1 MKRIWLVLISLIL
14 LCACVP
20 TPEHEIVFNKGDGTI
35 EDVIESKPV
44 TDYAVQSSSAG
55 AEQPA
60 AEPEPPT
67 EEQPE
72 TPADEQPE
80 ALAAVTLADAL
91 GVPELCKD
99 AFENKVYGG
108 TLKVEIDADVEIP
121 NVSKV
126 PVYTVEVKN
135 FTPEEREHITKL
147 LLGDGPYFNYNRAL
161 ADQIRAKHTIE
172 EYTQEISN
180 YDNRIYGEDF
190 PYESYREGAEF
201 NMNQHMKSYAE
212 LPEPDP
218 SEPWTGSF
226 TSERTIVSD
235 EANRYLGIA
244 EGNIFFYD
252 ETGSAPFPT
261 DVRAPENTREED
273 AMLAAETLFSD
284 MAGASF
290 LASGITFGEEL
301 FLKYYHLPPEKFPPK
316 EYSVM
321 LVRAVDGIPCYPYSA
336 FHGSDTAKQ
345 SAGVSSDYDDPVH
358 PEQASALVRDGKV
371 VAFTWYNA
379 FDVVKTENENI
390 VLLPFER
397 IMELFRQQIFR
408 SIYLDPA
415 EKGEAESV
423 EQMVVTRIC
432 FSYMKV
438 KKKDAPNEQYL
449 LPVWD
454 FMGYT
459 YNAKEPENDLT
470 GTLAW
475 FSGQSLLTI
484 SAVDGSIIDRNSG
497 Y

>member
-14 LCACVP
+14 FCACVP
-20 TPEHEIVFNKGDGTI
+20 TPEQEIVFNKGDGTI

-44 TDYAVQSSSAG
+44 TDYAVQSPSAG

-91 GVPELCKD
+91 GVPERCKD

-108 TLKVEIDADVEIP
+108 TLKVAIDADVEIP

-126 PVYTVEVKN
+126 PVYTVQVKS
-135 FTPEEREHITKL
+135 FSPEERERITKL
-147 LLGDGPYFNYNRAL
+147 LLGDGPYWNFNREL
-161 ADQIRAKHTIE
+161 ADRTMWKRTIE
-172 EYTQEISN
+172 EQTRRLDELDS
-180 YDNRIYGEDF
+180 RAYGEDF
-190 PYESYREGAEF
+190 DYEGMRFATES
-201 NMNQHMKSYAE
+201 NLNQYLKSYAE
-212 LPEPDP
+212 LPEPGS

-226 TSERTIVSD
+226 LSDKTVVSD
-235 EANRYLGIA
+235 EDNRCLAISRD
-244 EGNIFFYD
+244 EIFFYD
-252 ETGSAPFPT
+252 EAHDAPTMFGG
-261 DVRAPENTREED
+261 RAPENAEEER
-273 AMLAAETLFSD
+273 AVQAAEALYAEMT
-284 MAGASF
+284 GAQF
-290 LASGITFGEEL
+290 CATGITYDDDSFQKRYGLARETDPHEA
-301 FLKYYHLPPEKFPPK
+301 
-316 EYSVM
+316 YSVT
-321 LVRAVDGIPCYPYSA
+321 LVRTVDGIPCYRYSA
-336 FHGSDTAKQ
+336 FHGSDTALQ
-345 SAGVSSDYDDPVH
+345 SAGVSLDYDDPVH
-358 PEQASALVRDGKV
+358 PEYASALVRDGKV

-415 EKGEAESV
+415 ESGEPESV

-459 YNAKEPENDLT
+459 YNAKEPESDLT

>member
-1 MKRIWLVLISLIL
+1 MKRLLVIL
-14 LCACVP
+14 FALALLLACVP
-20 TPEHEIVFNKGDGTI
+20 TPEQEAVFNKGDGTM

-44 TDYAVQSSSAG
+44 TDYAVQSPSAG

-60 AEPEPPT
+60 ADEHSAEH
-67 EEQPE
+67 E

-80 ALAAVTLADAL
+80 TPTINTLSDAL
-91 GVPELCKD
+91 GAPERCTD
-99 AFENKVYGG
+99 TFEDKVYGG
-108 TLKVEIDADVEIP
+108 TLKVEINADLEIP

-126 PVYTVEVKN
+126 PVYTVQVKN

-161 ADQIRAKHTIE
+161 TDQIRAKCTIE

-201 NMNQHMKSYAE
+201 NMEQHMKSYAE
-212 LPEPDP
+212 LPEPGP

-226 TSERTIVSD
+226 TNERTIVSD
-235 EANRYLGIA
+235 GANRYLGIA
-244 EGNIFFYD
+244 GDCIYFYD
-252 ETGSAPFPT
+252 ETGTAPMPF
-261 DVRAPENTREED
+261 DARAPENAKEEA
-273 AMLAAETLFSD
+273 AMRVAETLFSD
-284 MAGASF
+284 MTDASF
-290 LASGITFGEEL
+290 LASGITYKEEL
-301 FLKYYHLPPEKFPPK
+301 FLKYYNLSPEKFPPK
-316 EYSVM
+316 EYTVT
-321 LVRAVDGIPCYPYSA
+321 LVRTVDGIPCYPYSA

-345 SAGVSSDYDDPVH
+345 SAGVSSDYDDPVR
-358 PEQASALVRDGKV
+358 PEYASALVRDDKV
-371 VAFTWYNA
+371 TALTWYNA

-390 VLLPFER
+390 ALLPFER
-397 IMELFRQQIFR
+397 ILELFEQQIFR

-415 EKGEAESV
+415 EKGDPEST
-423 EQMVVTRIC
+423 EQMVVTRISL
-432 FSYMKV
+432 SYMKV
-438 KKKDAPNEQYL
+438 KKKDAPNERYL

-459 YNAKEPENDLT
+459 YNARMPEKDLT
-470 GTLAW
+470 GTKSW

-484 SAVDGSIIDRNSG
+484 SAVDGSIIDRDRG

>member
-1 MKRIWLVLISLIL
+1 MKKLLPILLLLIL
-14 LCACVP
+14 LTACVP
-20 TPEHEIVFNKGDGTI
+20 TPEHEVVFNKSDGTI

-44 TDYAVQSSSAG
+44 TDYAVQSPSAE
-55 AEQPA
+55 ANAPA
-60 AEPEPPT
+60 AEEPAG
-67 EEQPE
+67 EQPK
-72 TPADEQPE
+72 
-80 ALAAVTLADAL
+80 AAVNTLADAI
-91 GVPELCKD
+91 GAPERCTD
-99 AFENKVYGG
+99 AVENKVYGG
-108 TLKVEIDADVEIP
+108 TLKVQIDADMEIP

-126 PVYTVEVKN
+126 PVYTVQVKT

-147 LLGDGPYFNYNRAL
+147 LLGEGPYFNYNRAL
-161 ADQIRAKHTIE
+161 ADQTRAKRTIE

-180 YDNRIYGEDF
+180 YDNRIYGEGF

-201 NMNQHMKSYAE
+201 NMNQHMKSYAG
-212 LPEPDP
+212 LPEPGP

-235 EANRYLGIA
+235 ETNRYLGIV
-244 EGNIFFYD
+244 EDSIYFYD
-252 ETGSAPFPT
+252 ETGSAPMPF
-261 DVRAPENTREED
+261 DARAPENTREED
-273 AMLAAETLFSD
+273 AMRVAETLFSD
-284 MAGASF
+284 MTDASF
-290 LASGITFGEEL
+290 LASGITYEEEL
-301 FLKYYHLPPEKFPPK
+301 FLKNFNLSPEKFPPK
-316 EYSVM
+316 EYTVT
-321 LVRAVDGIPCYPYSA
+321 LVRTVDGIPCYPYSA

-358 PEQASALVRDGKV
+358 PEYACALVRDGKV

-390 VLLPFER
+390 TLLSFER
-397 IMELFRQQIFR
+397 IMELFKQQIFR

-415 EKGEAESV
+415 EKGEPESV

-432 FSYMKV
+432 LSYMKV
-438 KKKDAPNEQYL
+438 KKKDAPNERYL

-459 YNAKEPENDLT
+459 YNAREPEKDLT
-470 GTLAW
+470 GTKSW

-484 SAVDGSIIDRNSG
+484 SAVDGSIIDRNRG